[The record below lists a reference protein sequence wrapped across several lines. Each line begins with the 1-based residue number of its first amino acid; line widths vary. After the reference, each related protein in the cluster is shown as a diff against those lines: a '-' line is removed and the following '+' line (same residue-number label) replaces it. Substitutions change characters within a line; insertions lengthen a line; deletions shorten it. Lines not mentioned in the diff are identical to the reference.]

1 MTVLTNTEMGAL
13 IVIVIF
19 IVGVI
24 YTAFKDTEIVG

>member
-19 IVGVI
+19 IVGAL
-24 YTAFKDTEIVG
+24 YAARKDTGI